1 MSTAVMEVQE
11 PLTSSELM
19 EKFIDER
26 CQADA
31 TDVRN
36 QLGIS
41 VRINGCGPKL
51 RRRQHIEIAVTES
64 PGARVGE
71 WQGEGVIGNASGAC
85 LWEQDVTEAGIR
97 YARFLIEILDENGVI
112 QW

>member
-41 VRINGCGPKL
+41 VRINGCGPKP
-51 RRRQHIEIAVTES
+51 RRPQQIESASPES
-64 PGARVGE
+64 PSTPSLAWR
-71 WQGEGVIGNASGAC
+71 GEGLSGNPP
-85 LWEQDVTEAGIR
+85 
-97 YARFLIEILDENGVI
+97 
-112 QW
+112 